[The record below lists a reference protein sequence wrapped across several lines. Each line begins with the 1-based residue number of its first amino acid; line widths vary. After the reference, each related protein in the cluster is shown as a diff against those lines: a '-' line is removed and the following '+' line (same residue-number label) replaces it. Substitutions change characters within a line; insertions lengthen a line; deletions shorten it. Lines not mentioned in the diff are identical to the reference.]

1 MAYTDLFNETLDDL
15 AATLATITGLRV
27 VTEPRSINPPCVFLD
42 APSFDAH
49 NYNIVKMS
57 FPVRVIGQGPADLNG
72 LRILMNIAAQLLS
85 KNVAVTDG
93 RPATIT
99 IGGQDFA
106 SYDLHVS
113 IQGQTA

>member
-1 MAYTDLFNETLDDL
+1 MAFTDLFNETLDDL
-15 AATLATITGLRV
+15 ATTLGTITGLRI
-27 VTEPRSINPPCVFLD
+27 VTEPRAINPPCVFID
-42 APSFDAH
+42 APSFDAM

-57 FPVRVIGQGPADLNG
+57 FPIRVIGQGPADLNG
-72 LRILMNIAAQLLS
+72 LRVLLNIAAQLLA

-93 RPATIT
+93 RPSTLT

-106 SYDLHVS
+106 SYDLHIS